1 MKITPIFALIPTLS
15 VFWCAPALAW
25 WPQGHSIITA
35 AAVESL
41 PADEVPAWFR
51 EGRAQI
57 AHSAQDPDVQKNRE
71 LAVMNEEEFP
81 QHFFDWELL
90 QGRPLPKSRAE
101 FYKLCQEL
109 KVNPSDVGE
118 APYAIAEATQRLTMI
133 FAEARRWPDNPY
145 IRTKALVQAGILSH
159 YSADIAMPLHVTIHH
174 DGRALPN
181 GKSPRSGIHSKVDS
195 LIEKLEMKPEIL
207 AQNQKIAAFPL
218 LLPAI
223 EAQMKDSQ
231 THIDRTYE
239 LEAQFPPQQG
249 EWKPTPAVEEF
260 ATERARAATG
270 FTASLFL
277 TAWRDSA
284 KIKLPVWLQREK

>member
-1 MKITPIFALIPTLS
+1 MKITPVFALIPTISLCL
-15 VFWCAPALAW
+15 CAPVLAW

-41 PADEVPAWFR
+41 PAAEIPAWFR
-51 EGRAQI
+51 DGRAQI
-57 AHSAQDPDVQKNRE
+57 AHGAQDPDVQKNRE
-71 LAVMNEEEFP
+71 LAVMNEAEFP

-101 FYKLCQEL
+101 FYQLCQKL

-174 DGRALPN
+174 DGRVLPN
-181 GKSPRSGIHSKVDS
+181 GKSPRTGIHSKVDS
-195 LIEKLEMKPEIL
+195 LIEKLAMKPETL

-231 THIDRTYE
+231 
-239 LEAQFPPQQG
+239 
-249 EWKPTPAVEEF
+249 
-260 ATERARAATG
+260 
-270 FTASLFL
+270 
-277 TAWRDSA
+277 
-284 KIKLPVWLQREK
+284 